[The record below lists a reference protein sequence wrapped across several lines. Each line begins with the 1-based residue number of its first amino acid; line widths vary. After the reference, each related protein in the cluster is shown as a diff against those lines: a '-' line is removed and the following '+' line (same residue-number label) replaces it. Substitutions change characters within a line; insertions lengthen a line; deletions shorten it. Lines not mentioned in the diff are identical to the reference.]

1 VTAIGFLGFG
11 KVAAHLAAALSRHG
25 AKLASYDVLQGY
37 SGGVDSLKQRVGE
50 AAVEFVTLQ
59 ELVDRSNIVLSV
71 VTTDAALDAVRA
83 CAAHLSDR
91 HIYVDLN
98 ATSPAIKRSMAKVLK
113 PSGGHFVEGA
123 ILNAIDVAGARAR
136 ILVCGGKAK
145 IVADTLTQF
154 GLSVAF
160 YGTEIGRAST
170 FKLLRSVFS
179 KGMEALL
186 LETLLAARRAG
197 IKDEVWNEILKT
209 LDEQQFKDVGGNWM
223 RTHGTAHARRYHEM
237 MQVRELVSELG
248 IEPLMSQATTAFFE
262 RSTRLALSK
271 AFPRDPLNQDEV
283 LSALEKLLID
293 FTTDPTAK
301 ENSRCD

>member
-1 VTAIGFLGFG
+1 VTAIGFVGFG
-11 KVAAHLAAALSRHG
+11 KVAAHFAAALSRHG
-25 AKLASYDVLQGY
+25 AKLASYDVLLGHA
-37 SGGVDSLKQRVGE
+37 GGLDTLKQHAGE
-50 AAVEFVTLQ
+50 AAVEFVPIQ
-59 ELVDRSNIVLSV
+59 EMIDRSNIVLSV
-71 VTTDAALDAVRA
+71 VTTDAALDAAKA
-83 CAAHLSDR
+83 CAAHLRDR

-98 ATSPAIKRSMAKVLK
+98 ATSPAIKRDMAKLVK
-113 PSGGHFVEGA
+113 PSGGQFVEGA

-145 IVADTLTQF
+145 VVADTLTQL
-154 GLSVAF
+154 GLNVAF

-186 LETLLAARRAG
+186 LETLLAASRAG
-197 IKDEVWNEILKT
+197 LKEEVWNEILTT
-209 LDEQQFKDVGGNWM
+209 LDEQQFKDVGGNWL
-223 RTHGTAHARRYHEM
+223 RTHGSAHARRYHEM

-248 IEPLMSQATTAFFE
+248 IEPLMAQATTAFFE

-271 AFPRDPLNQDEV
+271 SFPRNPLNQDEV
-283 LSALEKLLID
+283 LTALEKLLID
-293 FTTDPTAK
+293 FRPDPKAK